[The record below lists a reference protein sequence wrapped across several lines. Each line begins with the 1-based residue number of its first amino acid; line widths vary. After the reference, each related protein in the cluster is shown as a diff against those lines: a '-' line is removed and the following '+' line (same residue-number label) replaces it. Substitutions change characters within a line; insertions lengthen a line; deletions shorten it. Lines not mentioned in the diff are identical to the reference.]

1 MNRNQR
7 GRISKHKR
15 PMLSKEKSDISST
28 KGMVVVPRE
37 SLLKWRKNYGF
48 YQRVSKIFS
57 IVCLGNIRFGKLAIV
72 DTYKYTLK
80 KKKASSYKFI
90 M

>member
-1 MNRNQR
+1 
-7 GRISKHKR
+7 
-15 PMLSKEKSDISST
+15 
-28 KGMVVVPRE
+28 MVVVPRE

-90 M
+90 MWILYLDQTIPEPRHIRIAPFVEE

>member
-1 MNRNQR
+1 
-7 GRISKHKR
+7 
-15 PMLSKEKSDISST
+15 MLSKEKSDFSST
-28 KGMVVVPRE
+28 KEMVVVPRE

-48 YQRVSKIFS
+48 YQRVNKIFS

-72 DTYKYTLK
+72 DTFSKYTLK

>member
-1 MNRNQR
+1 
-7 GRISKHKR
+7 
-15 PMLSKEKSDISST
+15 
-28 KGMVVVPRE
+28 MVVVPRE

-48 YQRVSKIFS
+48 YQRVSKNFS

-80 KKKASSYKFI
+80 KKKASSYNFTMWI
-90 M
+90 LYLDQTTPEPRHIRIAPFVEE

>member
-1 MNRNQR
+1 
-7 GRISKHKR
+7 
-15 PMLSKEKSDISST
+15 
-28 KGMVVVPRE
+28 MVVVPRE

-90 M
+90 MWILYLDQTTPEPRHIRIAPFVEEYM